1 MARQRLRRLVGR
13 QPAAAPRLPLV
24 HTTDSYRFLNA
35 FEDGE
40 LMPKACNVFAGEPLL
55 YFFYGRPSY
64 RVNSNEPPTSL
75 DHYLPVCMLFRAE
88 SVQPI
93 KRIFPF
99 DSGACDNELYDN
111 ALHRDMNLE
120 DFGLEPSP
128 DTPGRVISFF
138 LALRKI
144 I

>member
-1 MARQRLRRLVGR
+1 
-13 QPAAAPRLPLV
+13 
-24 HTTDSYRFLNA
+24 
-35 FEDGE
+35 
-40 LMPKACNVFAGEPLL
+40 
-55 YFFYGRPSY
+55 
-64 RVNSNEPPTSL
+64 
-75 DHYLPVCMLFRAE
+75 MLFRAE

-99 DSGACDNELYDN
+99 DSGAFDNELYDN